1 LAEHFLEFEK
11 PITELEQ
18 KLRELRTAASAGNL
32 DAREEI
38 AQLEAKVEQ
47 LKRDIFSRLTRWQR
61 VLLARHP
68 QRPYALD
75 YIAAMAEE
83 WCELHGDRLFRDDP
97 ALIGGL
103 AKIGDK
109 RMVIVGHQ
117 KGRDTKERVR
127 RNFGQAH
134 PEGYRKACR
143 LFQMAVRFDLPI
155 LSLVDT
161 QGAFPGDKAEER
173 GIAEAIAR
181 SQFVMARLP
190 VPIVV
195 VVIGEGGSG
204 GAIGIGVGDKV
215 MMLEHAYYSVI
226 SPEGCAS
233 ILWRDATQAPQAA
246 EALRLTASDCL
257 ELGVVDRVIPEP
269 LGGAH
274 RNLPAMVEVL
284 RGEVL
289 ASFEGLGKIPPDV
302 LVMQRSEK
310 FGRMGCYA
318 AAPS

>member
-1 LAEHFLEFEK
+1 
-11 PITELEQ
+11 
-18 KLRELRTAASAGNL
+18 
-32 DAREEI
+32 
-38 AQLEAKVEQ
+38 
-47 LKRDIFSRLTRWQR
+47 
-61 VLLARHP
+61 
-68 QRPYALD
+68 
-75 YIAAMAEE
+75 
-83 WCELHGDRLFRDDP
+83 
-97 ALIGGL
+97 
-103 AKIGDK
+103 
-109 RMVIVGHQ
+109 
-117 KGRDTKERVR
+117 
-127 RNFGQAH
+127 
-134 PEGYRKACR
+134 
-143 LFQMAVRFDLPI
+143 
-155 LSLVDT
+155 
-161 QGAFPGDKAEER
+161 
-173 GIAEAIAR
+173 
-181 SQFVMARLP
+181 
-190 VPIVV
+190 
-195 VVIGEGGSG
+195 
-204 GAIGIGVGDKV
+204 